1 MAPQPR
7 RRSSRK
13 RDELLEHE
21 GVERSTCSTH
31 VLLCAEQPVVSSNIQ
46 RRSQE
51 AQLRLTSVMR
61 NASPLL
67 IRLSQRK
74 AETPEEEPASKTV
87 GRTALVEYER
97 YAVLAGAGGHRV
109 ANKSTKAEKGTSAN
123 ELLIEEGPRPA
134 AALPPL
140 LRCGVATRHSQRF
153 LGWYAKSC
161 RCDVPRRRAK
171 AANVMCVA
179 EQRFLCFQPRCGCR
193 EPACRPRG
201 SPTSLC
207 TRCIEQEAKIFT
219 YGGLLEDR
227 VTRPGV
233 PRRVRRLQ
241 ENEFGWVESRAGRCG
256 WSR

>member
-7 RRSSRK
+7 RRSSRL

-31 VLLCAEQPVVSSNIQ
+31 VLLCAEQPVVSSHIQ

-140 LRCGVATRHSQRF
+140 
-153 LGWYAKSC
+153 
-161 RCDVPRRRAK
+161 
-171 AANVMCVA
+171 
-179 EQRFLCFQPRCGCR
+179 
-193 EPACRPRG
+193 
-201 SPTSLC
+201 
-207 TRCIEQEAKIFT
+207 
-219 YGGLLEDR
+219 R
-227 VTRPGV
+227 VTVHYQNRPT
-233 PRRVRRLQ
+233 RLDLT
-241 ENEFGWVESRAGRCG
+241 
-256 WSR
+256 